1 MARAS
6 ILYFECKELVV
17 TKVLVESKQFKAAL
31 DDLTTPQL
39 YSSYRAWHS
48 LQESVNIKTIS
59 QVLNDHF

>member
-39 YSSYRAWHS
+39 YSSYRA
-48 LQESVNIKTIS
+48 
-59 QVLNDHF
+59 